1 MANKLRLG
9 IPKGSLQDA
18 TIALFKRAGW
28 NIYADGR
35 SYFPSIDDSEIE
47 CMLIR
52 AQEMARYVD
61 HGVLDAGLTGI
72 DWVVESGLDVTSVT
86 TLTYAKQSRRKVRW
100 VLAVPEGSG
109 FEKAED
115 LEGKIVATELVEVSK
130 RYFAAKGVNVK
141 VEFSWGATEVKPPTL
156 ADAIVE
162 VTETGSSLKANHLK
176 IIDTVMESETHLI
189 AGKGALADPW
199 KRGKLDQIA
208 LMLRG
213 AIDAQS
219 QVGLMLNVKRE
230 DLETVLAV
238 PEGSGF
244 EKAEDLEGKIIAT
257 ELVEVSKR
265 YFAAK
270 GVNVKVEFSWG
281 ATEVKPPTLA
291 DAIVEVTETG
301 SSLKANHLKIID
313 TVLESETHL
322 IAGQNA
328 LADPWKQKKINQIAL
343 MLRGAIDAQSQV
355 GLMLNVRHVDL
366 DAVLAVLPAL
376 NSPTISQLSNS
387 EWVAVNTIVE
397 EGVARDV
404 IPRLKAAGASGIVE
418 YPLNKVV
425 L

>member
-9 IPKGSLQDA
+9 IPKGSLQDS

-61 HGVLDAGLTGI
+61 HGALDAGLTGI

-86 TLTYAKQSRRKVRW
+86 SLTYAKQSRRKVRW
-100 VLAVPEGSG
+100 VLAVPESSG

-115 LEGKIVATELVEVSK
+115 LEGKIIATELVEVSK
-130 RYFAAKGVNVK
+130 RFFAERGVNVK
-141 VEFSWGATEVKPPTL
+141 VEFSWGATEVKPPML

-189 AGKGALADPW
+189 AGKSALADPW
-199 KRGKLDQIA
+199 KSDKIGSIA
-208 LMLRG
+208 
-213 AIDAQS
+213 
-219 QVGLMLNVKRE
+219 V
-230 DLETVLAV
+230 
-238 PEGSGF
+238 
-244 EKAEDLEGKIIAT
+244 
-257 ELVEVSKR
+257 
-265 YFAAK
+265 
-270 GVNVKVEFSWG
+270 
-281 ATEVKPPTLA
+281 
-291 DAIVEVTETG
+291 
-301 SSLKANHLKIID
+301 
-313 TVLESETHL
+313 
-322 IAGQNA
+322 
-328 LADPWKQKKINQIAL
+328 

-355 GLMLNVRHVDL
+355 GLMLNVRRANL

-376 NSPTISQLSNS
+376 NSPTVSHLSDPD
-387 EWVAVNTIVE
+387 WVAVNTIVE
-397 EGVARDV
+397 ERTAREV
-404 IPRLKAAGASGIVE
+404 IPRLKAANATGIVE